1 MKLNI
6 LLSSTIYWL
15 SIFMVAYL
23 DIKILLLRKYT
34 KKKKFSEIDIRIVR
48 LVTKY
53 LALIVIFMLFS
64 QYVVFYREVV
74 GLIDLIK
81 MLWQCLMI

>member
-6 LLSSTIYWL
+6 LISSIIYWL
-15 SIFMVAYL
+15 STFMIAYL
-23 DIKILLLRKYT
+23 NIKILLLRKYT

-53 LALIVIFMLFS
+53 LALIVIFMLLS
-64 QYVVFYREVV
+64 HYVVFCREVV
-74 GLIDLIK
+74 DLIDLIK

>member
-6 LLSSTIYWL
+6 LLSSIIYWL

-23 DIKILLLRKYT
+23 DIKILQLRKYT

-64 QYVVFYREVV
+64 HYVVFYREVV
-74 GLIDLIK
+74 DLIDLIK

>member
-1 MKLNI
+1 
-6 LLSSTIYWL
+6 
-15 SIFMVAYL
+15 MVAYL
-23 DIKILLLRKYT
+23 DIKILQLRKYT

-53 LALIVIFMLFS
+53 LALIVIFMIFS
-64 QYVVFYREVV
+64 HYVVFYREVV

>member
-1 MKLNI
+1 
-6 LLSSTIYWL
+6 
-15 SIFMVAYL
+15 MVAYL
-23 DIKILLLRKYT
+23 DIKILQLRKYT

-53 LALIVIFMLFS
+53 LALIVILMLFS
-64 QYVVFYREVV
+64 HYVVFYREVV
-74 GLIDLIK
+74 DLIDLIK

>member
-6 LLSSTIYWL
+6 LLSSIIYWL

-23 DIKILLLRKYT
+23 DIKILQLRKYT

-64 QYVVFYREVV
+64 HYVVFYREVV

>member
-23 DIKILLLRKYT
+23 DIKILQLRKYT

-53 LALIVIFMLFS
+53 LALIVIFMIFS
-64 QYVVFYREVV
+64 HYVVFYREVV

>member
-6 LLSSTIYWL
+6 LLSSIIYWL

-23 DIKILLLRKYT
+23 DIKILQLRKYT

-53 LALIVIFMLFS
+53 LALVVIFMLFS
-64 QYVVFYREVV
+64 HYVVFYREVV